1 MQIRDWMTTEVITA
15 GLETSMLKVSKL
27 MKENGIRRVPVI
39 DDKKRVIG
47 IVSDR
52 DVKDASPSKATTL
65 DMHELYYLLSEI
77 RVKDIM
83 TPEPVTVHT
92 WDTVER
98 VALLMEEKSIGGL
111 PVVDDD
117 GVLAGIITDHD
128 LFKVLIQVTGVLHGG
143 VQIALSLTD
152 EPGALRPVLDFIWES
167 GASIVSI
174 LTADSRQGEKFRDVF
189 VRIRPM
195 ERSEEN
201 KLVEAMKARFNILYW
216 VREKVHDVNPEPGA
230 ASA

>member
-77 RVKDIM
+77 KVKDIM
-83 TPEPVTVHT
+83 TPEPITVNT
-92 WDTVER
+92 RDTVER
-98 VALLMEEKSIGGL
+98 VAMLMEEKSIGGL
-111 PVVDDD
+111 PVIDDD
-117 GVLAGIITDHD
+117 GILAGIITDHD

-143 VQIALSLTD
+143 VQFALSLED
-152 EPGALRPVLDFIWES
+152 QPGALRPVLDYIWDRN
-167 GASIVSI
+167 ASIISI
-174 LTADSRQGEKFRDVF
+174 LTADSRKGENFRDVF
-189 VRIRPM
+189 LRIRPM

-201 KLVEAMKARFNILYW
+201 KLIEAMKAEFNVLYW
-216 VREKVHDVNPEPGA
+216 VREQVHDVGPN
-230 ASA
+230 